1 MPLCSTYSFVFTS
14 TYISVTKQYRVIDK
28 EWHTANCHILSYNY
42 MVHRANLAS
51 KLFLQLIHIMILDN
65 MTLYVVSFLINY
77 SVNASLHWFLNTVA
91 ASVSLMPQVATIHCK
106 PQRLYK
112 RANIKKPNTKR
123 SQVLPNFYSFFAA
136 FLTYIYLSFSHF
148 CPFLWYRS
156 YTNIKSYK
164 DIFFFCKSIRDDLSI
179 VSLVT
184 FRSFIFFPFLP
195 FLSSRFFPC

>member
-14 TYISVTKQYRVIDK
+14 TYISVTKHYRVIDK

-51 KLFLQLIHIMILDN
+51 KLFLQFIHIMILDN

-112 RANIKKPNTKR
+112 RANKKKPNTKR
-123 SQVLPNFYSFFAA
+123 SQVLPNFYSFFD
-136 FLTYIYLSFSHF
+136 LHLS
-148 CPFLWYRS
+148 
-156 YTNIKSYK
+156 
-164 DIFFFCKSIRDDLSI
+164 
-179 VSLVT
+179 
-184 FRSFIFFPFLP
+184 
-195 FLSSRFFPC
+195 